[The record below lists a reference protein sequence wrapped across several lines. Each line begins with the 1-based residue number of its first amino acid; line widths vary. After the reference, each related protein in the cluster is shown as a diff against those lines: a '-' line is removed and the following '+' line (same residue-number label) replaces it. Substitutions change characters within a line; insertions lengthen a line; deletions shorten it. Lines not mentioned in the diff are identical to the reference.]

1 MNKQRRK
8 NRGQPANGTVP
19 GPGPGPTSP
28 WALLFLD
35 VRGSTPASASGRGSR
50 TWGGGDPAHPAPR
63 AQDLGPEKKT
73 DATRGQVGHSPYP
86 DALHH
91 PRRCARP
98 APGKA
103 GRRGGRPAGL
113 GAAGR
118 GPRRGRPRGR
128 RRGCGGF
135 PPVTSGVVSTR
146 LPPPRSA
153 SPSGAQAQ
161 AHVWFCFS
169 EGEGAP

>member
-1 MNKQRRK
+1 MGQSADLDRAQR
-8 NRGQPANGTVP
+8 AP
-19 GPGPGPTSP
+19 GPFYSWTCAAPHRPPLRGADPGH
-28 WALLFLD
+28 
-35 VRGSTPASASGRGSR
+35 G
-50 TWGGGDPAHPAPR
+50 GGGDPAHPAPR